1 MNEME
6 NKMYGLD
13 YASSLQAG
21 TVGQQSRA
29 WLLQADPPRSAGGD
43 QGIRDSDIAAMA
55 RRFLQTGEVPDAP
68 GHPKVAAKVFTPAEQ
83 VELIQEGSADGTRAS
98 NLDRLQLEGTHYQ
111 ADEDE
116 DDLEGLFD

>member
-13 YASSLQAG
+13 YASSLHTSGAAG
-21 TVGQQSRA
+21 QNSRA

-55 RRFLQTGEVPDAP
+55 RQFLQTGEVP
-68 GHPKVAAKVFTPAEQ
+68 GQSKVAAKVFTPAEQ
-83 VELIQEGSADGTRAS
+83 VELIQEGSGGTRAS
-98 NLDRLQLEGTHYQ
+98 NLDRLQLEGTHYL
-111 ADEDE
+111 ADEDD
-116 DDLEGLFD
+116 DDLEGLFG